1 MPPPRCALPG
11 LNMLDL
17 GFPNQRAVG
26 KKPRVWPTRMRGQE
40 VLYDGVIILI
50 DMVDPC
56 WIWTC
61 VLQYPMDPG
70 HEIGCECHLP
80 GTGYEP
86 SRSRRFS
93 SLT

>member
-1 MPPPRCALPG
+1 MPPPRRALPG

-61 VLQYPMDPG
+61 ASSTRWTRATRSGVSVICRGLVMS
-70 HEIGCECHLP
+70 HLEVEGSP
-80 GTGYEP
+80 A
-86 SRSRRFS
+86 
-93 SLT
+93 